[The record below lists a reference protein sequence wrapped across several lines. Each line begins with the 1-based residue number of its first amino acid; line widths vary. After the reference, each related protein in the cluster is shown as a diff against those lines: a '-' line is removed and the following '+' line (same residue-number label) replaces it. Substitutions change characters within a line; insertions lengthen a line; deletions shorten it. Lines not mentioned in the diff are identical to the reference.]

1 MNRARAAAICRAAGV
16 EALVAVTDTNVRYC
30 GGVPLSFQRGFLGR
44 SLSFAVLP
52 ANESLPVGLVTAER
66 ELPRFTNLTLHDLE
80 IQTFGTDAF
89 EVPADASRFPET
101 HQALAALI
109 HRTREHRVLT
119 PVGGLQRLCERLD
132 IDSQSLVADD
142 PGMLSAAGMQSQ
154 AGRHPTAGRDLF
166 RRIRAVKSDEELDFI
181 RRAGEANATGIRAAA
196 SLLETGRGWNEIE
209 AAWKRE
215 FFAEGGE
222 EAAWDSAPA
231 DLSIGIPAPGDWHLA
246 RQQMVSFRAAGSLYG
261 YWSVVARPAFV
272 GDPLP
277 RVAQTSKKLAEVF
290 ETIMGAVRGG
300 APISRITQMREQ
312 FIANAEISPES
323 AVYGL
328 GLDWREYPFMTDRAG
343 EEFESG
349 MVVTV
354 ELHSR
359 ELGWGCL
366 SLADSLIVLPS
377 GAERTSDLPF
387 DLLVGRS

>member
-1 MNRARAAAICRAAGV
+1 
-16 EALVAVTDTNVRYC
+16 VTDPNVRYC
-30 GGVPLSFQRGFLGR
+30 GGVPLSFNKGFLGR

-52 ANESLPVGLVTAER
+52 ANEALPIGLVTAER
-66 ELPRFTNLTLHDLE
+66 ELPRFTNLNLSDLE

-89 EVPADASRFPET
+89 ELPGDASRFPPM
-101 HQALAALI
+101 HQSLAALL

-119 PVGGLQRLCERLD
+119 PIGGLQRLCERLE

-154 AGRHPTAGRDLF
+154 TGRHPTAGRDLF
-166 RRIRAVKSDEELDFI
+166 RRIRAVKSDEELDWI
-181 RRAGEANATGIRAAA
+181 RLAGEANATGVRAAA
-196 SLLETGRGWNEIE
+196 TLLENGRSWNEVE

-222 EAAWDSAPA
+222 EAIWDSSPS
-231 DLSIGIPAPGDWHLA
+231 DLSIGIPVTFDWQLV
-246 RQQMVSFRAAGSLYG
+246 RQQMVAFRVAGSLHG

-277 RVAQTSKKLAEVF
+277 RVVQTAKKLAEVF
-290 ETIMGAVRGG
+290 GTFHRAIRAG
-300 APISRITQMREQ
+300 APIPRIAQLRDQ
-312 FIANAEISPES
+312 FIFTGEVSPES
-323 AVYGL
+323 AIYGL

-343 EEFESG
+343 EEFEAG
-349 MVVTV
+349 MVVTI

-366 SLADSLIVLPS
+366 SLADSVIVTHD
-377 GAERTSDLPF
+377 GADRVNDLPF